1 VLPMPKPTE
10 VLGVRCVPAARAAVD
25 LARVVRRHDA
35 LPVLDAAVRN
45 ACSGEDLSAEVLI
58 HDGLRGVR
66 QARELIA
73 YADPL
78 AQCRQES
85 HLRLILRDAGLPM
98 PRPQLMVG
106 PYVLDLGYGA
116 ERVGVE
122 YDGSSHLD
130 RQRLRADPTRHNW
143 LEGHGWA
150 MRYFTDHDLYR
161 RPDQIALVV
170 LAALERL

>member
-1 VLPMPKPTE
+1 
-10 VLGVRCVPAARAAVD
+10 VPPLTWHASSGATT
-25 LARVVRRHDA
+25 HF
-35 LPVLDAAVRN
+35 PYSTPPCN